1 MNIGLQGKVQN
12 HPNHRSGACTRFLPA
27 SKLRS
32 IFGRME
38 GHDGRKTPPASLW
51 AQVLIQALFLWNCKK
66 ELICWMSGCLNIIS
80 SHADISIKAFVFS
93 FCRQLCGAADWEL
106 KFWVVNWVPTNTNL
120 TIPLNCQLSRIRQML
135 DIYNFLAKQKLE
147 WQGLSINH
155 LPSAPSIQG
164 AKVWCP
170 KKSSECKLQMDQ

>member
-66 ELICWMSGCLNIIS
+66 RAHLLDVWLSQYNFIS
-80 SHADISIKAFVFS
+80 CRHFHQS
-93 FCRQLCGAADWEL
+93 FCLL
-106 KFWVVNWVPTNTNL
+106 ILPTIMRSSRLRTQIL
-120 TIPLNCQLSRIRQML
+120 GCQLGPNQH
-135 DIYNFLAKQKLE
+135 QP
-147 WQGLSINH
+147 NH
-155 LPSAPSIQG
+155 PAQLPVEQN
-164 AKVWCP
+164 
-170 KKSSECKLQMDQ
+170 

>member
-66 ELICWMSGCLNIIS
+66 RAHLLDVWLSQYNFIS
-80 SHADISIKAFVFS
+80 CRHFHQS
-93 FCRQLCGAADWEL
+93 FCLL
-106 KFWVVNWVPTNTNL
+106 ILPTIMRSSRLRTQIL
-120 TIPLNCQLSRIRQML
+120 GCQLGPNQL
-135 DIYNFLAKQKLE
+135 QHQPDHPAQ
-147 WQGLSINH
+147 
-155 LPSAPSIQG
+155 LPVEQN
-164 AKVWCP
+164 
-170 KKSSECKLQMDQ
+170 